1 MASLIRYRSPEVILG
16 AGYDTSADV
25 WSLACVLFEAATG
38 DLLFSPKEG
47 ATWSRD
53 EDHLALMSELL
64 GRMPKRLAL
73 AGKHSREFF
82 TKAGELRN
90 IKELQMWPLESVLV
104 KKYEVDK
111 MDAASLTAFLEPML
125 DFHPAKR
132 ARAGSMLRHPYLRVE
147 ANDVTGGAL
156 GGLEDGASYLRS
168 KGLDEPQQPQQP
180 QQPAAATTAAAAVAV
195 AAEAAAGRDSAG
207 ARALSTAARSGS
219 SSDTKE
225 ALSTA
230 PSSPRGATGK
240 STTYQSTTTDKA
252 AGEPVEA
259 YATDAHRTV
268 GAIGADEVTSPR
280 SPATGAPSPPI
291 APPPTVAAAAADVA
305 ARAPNGMTVFPDARA
320 PIGTT
325 VFTEL
330 GQGPPMGSTRAG
342 TRASSGA
349 SPASLMKG
357 LMISGEASSSVGLVM
372 LQSSG
377 RQPGAELVAYYYY

>member
-156 GGLEDGASYLRS
+156 GGLEDGASYLRF

-180 QQPAAATTAAAAVAV
+180 QQPAAATTAAAPVAV

-207 ARALSTAARSGS
+207 ARALSTAARSCS

-291 APPPTVAAAAADVA
+291 APPPTLAAAAADV
-305 ARAPNGMTVFPDARA
+305 DARG

-330 GQGPPMGSTRAG
+330 GQGPPTGSTRAG
-342 TRASSGA
+342 TRAASGA

>member
-1 MASLIRYRSPEVILG
+1 MN
-16 AGYDTSADV
+16 
-25 WSLACVLFEAATG
+25 
-38 DLLFSPKEG
+38 
-47 ATWSRD
+47 
-53 EDHLALMSELL
+53 ELL

-111 MDAASLTAFLEPML
+111 VDAVPLTAFLEPML

-132 ARAGSMLRHPYLRVE
+132 ARAGAMLRHPYLRVE

-168 KGLDEPQQPQQP
+168 KGFYEPQQPQQP
-180 QQPAAATTAAAAVAV
+180 QQPAAATTAAPAAVAV
-195 AAEAAAGRDSAG
+195 AAAAGRDSAG
-207 ARALSTAARSGS
+207 AMALNTAARSCS
-219 SSDTKE
+219 SFDTKE
-225 ALSTA
+225 TLSTA
-230 PSSPRGATGK
+230 PSSTLGAIR
-240 STTYQSTTTDKA
+240 QSTTTDKA
-252 AGEPVEA
+252 AGKPVEA

-291 APPPTVAAAAADVA
+291 APPPTVAAAATDVA
-305 ARAPNGMTVFPDARA
+305 TRAPN
-320 PIGTT
+320 GTT
-325 VFTEL
+325 VFTDAHAPVGTTVFPEL
-330 GQGPPMGSTRAG
+330 GQPPPMGKPLMGSTRATSG
-342 TRASSGA
+342 T

-357 LMISGEASSSVGLVM
+357 LMISGAPSSRVGLVV
-372 LQSSG
+372 LKSSG
-377 RQPGAELVAYYYY
+377 RQPGTELVAYYYY

>member
-1 MASLIRYRSPEVILG
+1 MN
-16 AGYDTSADV
+16 
-25 WSLACVLFEAATG
+25 
-38 DLLFSPKEG
+38 
-47 ATWSRD
+47 
-53 EDHLALMSELL
+53 ELL

-111 MDAASLTAFLEPML
+111 VDAVPLTAFLEPML

-132 ARAGSMLRHPYLRVE
+132 ARAGAMLRHPYLRVE

-168 KGLDEPQQPQQP
+168 KGFYELQQPQQP
-180 QQPAAATTAAAAVAV
+180 QQPAAATTTAPAAVAV
-195 AAEAAAGRDSAG
+195 AAAAGRDSAG
-207 ARALSTAARSGS
+207 AMALSTAARRDSAGAMALSTAARSCS
-219 SSDTKE
+219 SFDTKE

-230 PSSPRGATGK
+230 PSSTLGATR
-240 STTYQSTTTDKA
+240 TTTDKA
-252 AGEPVEA
+252 AGKPVEA

-268 GAIGADEVTSPR
+268 GAIGADEVASPR

-291 APPPTVAAAAADVA
+291 APPPTVAAAATDVA
-305 ARAPNGMTVFPDARA
+305 TRAPN
-320 PIGTT
+320 GTT
-325 VFTEL
+325 VFTDAHAPVGTTVFPEL
-330 GQGPPMGSTRAG
+330 GQPPPMGSTRATSG
-342 TRASSGA
+342 T

-357 LMISGEASSSVGLVM
+357 LMISGAPSSRVGLVV
-372 LQSSG
+372 LKSSG
-377 RQPGAELVAYYYY
+377 RQPGTELVAYYYY

>member
-180 QQPAAATTAAAAVAV
+180 AAATTAAAPVAV

-207 ARALSTAARSGS
+207 ARALITAPRSGS
-219 SSDTKE
+219 SSDAKE

-330 GQGPPMGSTRAG
+330 GQGPPTGSTRAG
-342 TRASSGA
+342 TRAASGA

>member
-207 ARALSTAARSGS
+207 ARALSTAPRSCS

-225 ALSTA
+225 ALSAA

-291 APPPTVAAAAADVA
+291 APPPTLAAAAADVA
-305 ARAPNGMTVFPDARA
+305 ARAPNGMTVFPDARG

-330 GQGPPMGSTRAG
+330 GQGPPTGSTRAG
-342 TRASSGA
+342 TRAASGA

>member
-180 QQPAAATTAAAAVAV
+180 AAATTAAAAVAV

-207 ARALSTAARSGS
+207 ARALITAPRSGS

-259 YATDAHRTV
+259 HATDAHRTV

-291 APPPTVAAAAADVA
+291 APPPTLAAAAADV
-305 ARAPNGMTVFPDARA
+305 DARG

-330 GQGPPMGSTRAG
+330 GQGPPTGSTRAG
-342 TRASSGA
+342 TRAASGA

>member
-1 MASLIRYRSPEVILG
+1 
-16 AGYDTSADV
+16 
-25 WSLACVLFEAATG
+25 
-38 DLLFSPKEG
+38 
-47 ATWSRD
+47 
-53 EDHLALMSELL
+53 MSELL

-180 QQPAAATTAAAAVAV
+180 QQPAAATTAAAAAVAV

-207 ARALSTAARSGS
+207 ARALITAPRSGS
-219 SSDTKE
+219 SSDAKE

-291 APPPTVAAAAADVA
+291 APPPTLAAAAADV
-305 ARAPNGMTVFPDARA
+305 DARG

-330 GQGPPMGSTRAG
+330 GQGPPTGSTRAG
-342 TRASSGA
+342 TRAASGA

>member
-1 MASLIRYRSPEVILG
+1 
-16 AGYDTSADV
+16 
-25 WSLACVLFEAATG
+25 
-38 DLLFSPKEG
+38 
-47 ATWSRD
+47 
-53 EDHLALMSELL
+53 MSELL

-207 ARALSTAARSGS
+207 ARALSTAARSCS

-305 ARAPNGMTVFPDARA
+305 ARAPNGMTVF
-320 PIGTT
+320 
-325 VFTEL
+325 TEL
-330 GQGPPMGSTRAG
+330 GQGPPTGSTRAG
-342 TRASSGA
+342 TRAASGA

>member
-1 MASLIRYRSPEVILG
+1 MN
-16 AGYDTSADV
+16 
-25 WSLACVLFEAATG
+25 
-38 DLLFSPKEG
+38 
-47 ATWSRD
+47 
-53 EDHLALMSELL
+53 ELL

-111 MDAASLTAFLEPML
+111 VDAVPLTAFLEPML

-132 ARAGSMLRHPYLRVE
+132 ARAGAMLRHPYLRVE

-168 KGLDEPQQPQQP
+168 KGFYEPQQPQQP
-180 QQPAAATTAAAAVAV
+180 QQPAAATTTAPAAVAV
-195 AAEAAAGRDSAG
+195 AAAAGRDSAG
-207 ARALSTAARSGS
+207 AMALSTAARSCS
-219 SSDTKE
+219 SFDTKE

-230 PSSPRGATGK
+230 PSSTLGATR
-240 STTYQSTTTDKA
+240 TTTDKA
-252 AGEPVEA
+252 AGKPVEA

-268 GAIGADEVTSPR
+268 GAIGADEVASPR

-291 APPPTVAAAAADVA
+291 APPPTVAAAATDVA
-305 ARAPNGMTVFPDARA
+305 TRAPN
-320 PIGTT
+320 GTT
-325 VFTEL
+325 VFTDAHAPVGTTVFPEL
-330 GQGPPMGSTRAG
+330 GQPPPMGKPLMGSTRATSG
-342 TRASSGA
+342 T

-357 LMISGEASSSVGLVM
+357 LMISGAPSSRVGLVV
-372 LQSSG
+372 LKSSG
-377 RQPGAELVAYYYY
+377 RQPGTELVAYYYY